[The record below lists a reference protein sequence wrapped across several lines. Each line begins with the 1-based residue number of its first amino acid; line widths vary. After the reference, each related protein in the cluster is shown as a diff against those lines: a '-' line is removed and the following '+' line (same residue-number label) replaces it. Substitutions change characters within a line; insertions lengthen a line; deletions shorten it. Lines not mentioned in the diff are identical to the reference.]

1 MVFLCNPNNPTGI
14 LTPRSVVKKL
24 LDKAKALDVRVCL
37 DECFLD
43 FVEHE
48 EAYSAAGWLTEYP
61 NLIILKSFTKMYAI
75 PGLRLGYVL
84 SADAELLNWMCL
96 AGQPWSVSEPAQAA
110 HGHLRVAELV
120 HVLRRSQLGWRAGQH
135 GGDRRLAVHLVQ
147 DGLDALREGDL
158 VGHFLLLFGI

>member
-43 FVEHE
+43 FIKNE
-48 EAYSAAGWLTEYP
+48 EGYSAAGWLAEYP

-84 SADAELLNWMCL
+84 SADADLLNRDASGGP
-96 AGQPWSVSEPAQAA
+96 AGPYRNRPRPPES
-110 HGHLRVAELV
+110 
-120 HVLRRSQLGWRAGQH
+120 
-135 GGDRRLAVHLVQ
+135 RL
-147 DGLDALREGDL
+147 
-158 VGHFLLLFGI
+158 